1 VSLPEPST
9 REACC
14 LITGGAGNLARGLAH
29 ALAPDYGRLVL
40 TDLAA
45 APSFPLPENAA
56 YEKSDITDFAHL
68 EKIIQRHRPQAI
80 VHLASLLSGSSEADR
95 RQTWHVNTR
104 ATLEIMEQALVL
116 PGCRVLFA
124 STLATYGGE
133 LPETVTDEQQ
143 QWPTTLYGVTKVAG
157 ERLGA
162 YYRAAHGLDFRC
174 VRLPIV
180 ISRQAPPAAVSAM
193 VSRAF
198 IESAEQSRFTFRAA
212 PKMRVVALHVDDAIA
227 GLAALLLAPREA
239 LRHPVYNLSGFS
251 ATLGAISE
259 AITQRNPAVEHRFEP
274 DPAAEDVLGHW
285 PGRLDDSA
293 ARRDWGWKPRF
304 DLAATVEDFLGK
316 AS

>member
-1 VSLPEPST
+1 VSVPEPSF
-9 REACC
+9 RETCC
-14 LITGGAGNLARGLAH
+14 LMTGGAGNLARRLAH
-29 ALAPDYGRLVL
+29 ALAPHFGRLVL
-40 TDLAA
+40 TDLAGEHA
-45 APSFPLPENAA
+45 V

-68 EKIIQRHRPQAI
+68 EKMIQRHQPQAI

-104 ATLEIMEQALVL
+104 ATLEIMEQALAL

-133 LPETVTDEQQ
+133 LPETVTDGQQ
-143 QWPTTLYGVTKVAG
+143 QWPTTLYGVTKLAG

-180 ISRQAPPAAVSAM
+180 VSRQAPPQAVSAM

-198 IESAEQSRFTFRAA
+198 IESAESGRFTFRAG
-212 PKMRVVALHVDDAIA
+212 PKMQVVALHVNDAIA
-227 GLAALLLAPREA
+227 GLAGVLLAPREA
-239 LRHPVYNLSGFS
+239 IRQPVYNLSGFS
-251 ATLGAISE
+251 ATLGEISA
-259 AITQRNPAVEHRFEP
+259 AITKRQPQVEHRFEP

-293 ARRDWGWKPRF
+293 ARRDWGWNPRYT
-304 DLAATVEDFLGK
+304 LEATVEDFLGQ